1 MIKKFQIAAVA
12 LAVAGTLPAAA
23 MADVKVGFLAT
34 LSGPSAAVGQ
44 DQLDGFKLALEQL
57 DGKLGG
63 QPATLIVEDDHQK
76 PDTALT
82 GAARLLEREDVDVIT
97 GLTFAHVLM
106 ALQNKIADT
115 DVPFIGTVAG
125 PSPTAGKLCKPNLF
139 ITSWQSDMPAEAM
152 GKYLQDKGVKKVSL
166 LTPNFVGGKD
176 KMSGFKHTYKGE
188 ILNEIY
194 TPLNQLDFSA
204 ELTQVASSNPD
215 AVFMFYPGALAISF
229 VRQYRQAGLSDKYP
243 LYSAN
248 SIEGAGVAAMGE
260 SVFGSVVVDTWTPG
274 VENKQTQEFVA
285 AYEKKYG
292 RLPSSYA
299 AFTYDA
305 AMLLNAAVASVKGD
319 VSDKKAFNEAI
330 KNAKFESLRGDF
342 RFGNNNYP
350 VQSYHVFEIV
360 KGGDGKAEF
369 KMIAKDVLKDQAD
382 SYSAECKMS

>member
-1 MIKKFQIAAVA
+1 MTNKFQFAA
-12 LAVAGTLPAAA
+12 LALALAGAWPGAAL
-23 MADVKVGFLAT
+23 ADVKVGFLAT

-44 DQLDGFKLALEQL
+44 DQLDGFQLALEKL
-57 DGKLGG
+57 GGKLGG
-63 QPATLIVEDDHQK
+63 VPATVIIEDDQQK
-76 PDTALT
+76 PDAALN
-82 GAARLLEREDVDVIT
+82 GAARMLERENVDVVT
-97 GLTFAHVLM
+97 GLTFAHILM

-139 ITSWQSDMPAEAM
+139 ITSWQSDTPAEAM
-152 GKYLQDKGVKKVSL
+152 GKYLQDQGVKKVSL

-176 KMSGFKHTYKGE
+176 KMSGFKQTYKGE
-188 ILNEIY
+188 IANEIY

-204 ELTQVASSNPD
+204 ELTQVAASNPD
-215 AVFMFYPGALAISF
+215 AVFMFYPGALAVSF
-229 VRQYRQAGLSDKYP
+229 VRQYRQAGLNEKFP

-260 SVFGSVVVDTWTPG
+260 AVFGSIVVDTWTPG
-274 VENKQTQEFVA
+274 IQNQQTKEFVS

-292 RLPSSYA
+292 RLPSAYA

-305 AMLLNAAVASVKGD
+305 AMLLNAAVGSLKGD
-319 VSDKKAFNEAI
+319 VSDKKAFNAAI

-360 KGGDGKAEF
+360 KGADGKAQF
-369 KMIAKDVLKDQAD
+369 QMKAKDVLKDQAD
-382 SYSAECKMS
+382 SYAAECKMS